1 MPKLTQESR
10 EGRASC
16 STDRASTRSMRR
28 VALVKKAKFAKFDE
42 TVDLAVRLGVNPK
55 HADQMV
61 RGALVLPHGTGQTV
75 RVLVFAKGE
84 KEREAREAGADF
96 AGSDDMVAKV
106 SEGFMDF
113 DRVIATPDMMG
124 AVGKLGRILGPRGL
138 MPNPKVGT
146 VTFDVGNAVREA
158 KGGKIEY
165 RVEKAGIVHARIGK
179 VLVHR
184 AGALGQRQRRSSTR
198 SSARS
203 PRPRRAPTSA
213 ASRSASTMGPGVR
226 DRPGRLHGQ
235 DGGGVA
241 MERASKD
248 LQIGE
253 IKSRFDKMTAA
264 VFLDF
269 KGMTVEY
276 ATKLR
281 AEFRKAGVEYKVVK
295 NTLVKHALKSAV
307 VRRQAGQRRSSG

>member
-1 MPKLTQESR
+1 MPKLSKNRGKAEQTLDRSR
-10 EGRASC
+10 KYT
-16 STDRASTRSMRR
+16 TDEA
-28 VALVKKAKFAKFDE
+28 VAIVKKAKFAKFDE

-124 AVGKLGRILGPRGL
+124 VVGKLGRVLGPRGL

-179 VLVHR
+179 
-184 AGALGQRQRRSSTR
+184 ASFAENALADNAKALLNALIRQKPSTAKGTYLRSITVS
-198 SSARS
+198 
-203 PRPRRAPTSA
+203 
-213 ASRSASTMGPGVR
+213 STMGPGVKI
-226 DRPGRLHGQ
+226 DP
-235 DGGGVA
+235 
-241 MERASKD
+241 
-248 LQIGE
+248 
-253 IKSRFDKMTAA
+253 
-264 VFLDF
+264 
-269 KGMTVEY
+269 
-276 ATKLR
+276 
-281 AEFRKAGVEYKVVK
+281 AEFMGKTEEA
-295 NTLVKHALKSAV
+295 
-307 VRRQAGQRRSSG
+307 

>member
-1 MPKLTQESR
+1 MPKLSKNRGKAEQQLDRSR
-10 EGRASC
+10 KYT
-16 STDRASTRSMRR
+16 TDEAC
-28 VALVKKAKFAKFDE
+28 AIVKKAKFAKFDE

-61 RGALVLPHGTGQTV
+61 RGAIVLPHGTGQTV
-75 RVLVFAKGE
+75 RVLVFAKGD

-146 VTFDVGNAVREA
+146 VTFDVGGAVREA

-179 VLVHR
+179 SSFNEQ
-184 AGALGQRQRRSSTR
+184 ALADNAKALLNALIRQKPSTAKGTYLRSITVS
-198 SSARS
+198 
-203 PRPRRAPTSA
+203 
-213 ASRSASTMGPGVR
+213 STMGPGVR
-226 DRPGRLHGQ
+226 IDP
-235 DGGGVA
+235 A
-241 MERASKD
+241 
-248 LQIGE
+248 
-253 IKSRFDKMTAA
+253 
-264 VFLDF
+264 
-269 KGMTVEY
+269 EY
-276 ATKLR
+276 MGKTEEA
-281 AEFRKAGVEYKVVK
+281 
-295 NTLVKHALKSAV
+295 
-307 VRRQAGQRRSSG
+307 

>member
-1 MPKLTQESR
+1 MPKLSKNRTKVEKAVDRSR
-10 EGRASC
+10 KYSVEEAC
-16 STDRASTRSMRR
+16 
-28 VALVKKAKFAKFDE
+28 ALVKSAKFAKFDE

-84 KEREAREAGADF
+84 KEREAKEAGADF

-124 AVGKLGRILGPRGL
+124 AVGKLGRVLGPRGL

-146 VTFDVGNAVREA
+146 VTFDIKNAVTEA

-179 VLVHR
+179 VSFGENALSDNAKALIQQLV
-184 AGALGQRQRRSSTR
+184 RSKPSTAKGTYIR
-198 SSARS
+198 SITVS
-203 PRPRRAPTSA
+203 
-213 ASRSASTMGPGVR
+213 STMGPGVR
-226 DRPGRLHGQ
+226 IDPGQ
-235 DGGGVA
+235 FI
-241 MERASKD
+241 ASTEE
-248 LQIGE
+248 G
-253 IKSRFDKMTAA
+253 
-264 VFLDF
+264 
-269 KGMTVEY
+269 
-276 ATKLR
+276 
-281 AEFRKAGVEYKVVK
+281 
-295 NTLVKHALKSAV
+295 
-307 VRRQAGQRRSSG
+307 

>member
-1 MPKLTQESR
+1 MPKLSKNR
-10 EGRASC
+10 EKVEKLI
-16 STDRASTRSMRR
+16 DRARKYTVEEACS
-28 VALVKKAKFAKFDE
+28 LVKQAKFGKFDE

-84 KEREAREAGADF
+84 KEREAKEAGADF

-146 VTFDVGNAVREA
+146 VTFDIKNAVTEA

-165 RVEKAGIVHARIGK
+165 RVEKAGIVHARVGK
-179 VLVHR
+179 ASFAENALAENAKALIMALVR
-184 AGALGQRQRRSSTR
+184 AKPSTAKGTYVRSITIS
-198 SSARS
+198 
-203 PRPRRAPTSA
+203 
-213 ASRSASTMGPGVR
+213 STMGPGIKIDPAQFV
-226 DRPGRLHGQ
+226 
-235 DGGGVA
+235 GGT
-241 MERASKD
+241 E
-248 LQIGE
+248 E
-253 IKSRFDKMTAA
+253 T
-264 VFLDF
+264 
-269 KGMTVEY
+269 
-276 ATKLR
+276 
-281 AEFRKAGVEYKVVK
+281 
-295 NTLVKHALKSAV
+295 
-307 VRRQAGQRRSSG
+307 

>member
-1 MPKLTQESR
+1 MPKVSKNRGKADALY
-10 EGRASC
+10 
-16 STDRASTRSMRR
+16 DRAKKFTVDEA

-61 RGALVLPHGTGQTV
+61 RGAIVLPHGTGQTV

-84 KEREAREAGADF
+84 KEREARAAGADF

-106 SEGFMDF
+106 NEGFMDF

-146 VTFDVGNAVREA
+146 VTFDVGNAVKEA

-179 VLVHR
+179 CSFEENALAANASALISALVKQKPST
-184 AGALGQRQRRSSTR
+184 AKGTYLRSITVS
-198 SSARS
+198 
-203 PRPRRAPTSA
+203 
-213 ASRSASTMGPGVR
+213 STMGPGVR
-226 DRPGRLHGQ
+226 IDPSHFMGAREEE
-235 DGGGVA
+235 A
-241 MERASKD
+241 
-248 LQIGE
+248 
-253 IKSRFDKMTAA
+253 
-264 VFLDF
+264 
-269 KGMTVEY
+269 
-276 ATKLR
+276 
-281 AEFRKAGVEYKVVK
+281 
-295 NTLVKHALKSAV
+295 
-307 VRRQAGQRRSSG
+307 